1 MKSFGEKICIYLYE
15 KLRNLRINVNNV
27 NYFGNIFVVDY
38 LSNNIYVLIF
48 NVELFKIFDGVLFRF
63 IEI

>member
-15 KLRNLRINVNNV
+15 KLRNLRINV

>member
-15 KLRNLRINVNNV
+15 KLRNLRIDV